1 MFGRLRRPTLRMKLI
16 GAFAV
21 LFALTL
27 GVGGFAAMQLIS
39 VNRGVSELKDNSLV
53 SSALLGRI
61 EGNWERQREFQGSAL
76 LSAGDS
82 RRSLLEQSTQSQ
94 EALIKQIMQLRATV
108 TSDEEGQIVD
118 HLAAAVS
125 AYAGYATRYAG
136 LLQMDEPEMA
146 TALYVGGMAKASE
159 AARSFLFEEVKY
171 DLKKSTDT
179 GEAALATGRRATWL
193 ILVGVGGLG
202 AFCLLAGAALVR
214 AICSP
219 LASLTSDMRRLA
231 EHDLAVAISQT
242 ARVDE
247 VGAMARAVQVFKDNI
262 VEADGL
268 AAAQRAEQAEKE
280 RRQAALDRH
289 TQDFGASVTGVM
301 AGLTASAEGMR
312 EAAKAMAGASND
324 VRARA
329 GETAASA
336 NQSSQDLASVASAI
350 EQLTAS
356 VNEISHQISMA
367 STIAHEAVAKAA
379 ASQAAM
385 NGLAEAASLVG
396 DVVRLISD
404 IASQTNLLALNA
416 TIEAA
421 RAGDAGKGFAV
432 VAGEVK
438 TLATQTAKATADISG
453 HIATIQAATRQ
464 ASVTMDEVGG
474 VIGRMNEVTSA
485 IAAAAEEQ
493 TATTRDLASN
503 VQGVSQATNRAAQAM
518 TDTVGVS
525 DTARTASDDVSTA
538 AADIGTQASTL
549 RAEVDR
555 FLTAVAAA

>member
-1 MFGRLRRPTLRMKLI
+1 M
-16 GAFAV
+16 
-21 LFALTL
+21 LFILTL
-27 GVGGFAAMQLIS
+27 SVGGFAAMQLIS
-39 VNRGVSELKDNSLV
+39 VNRGVSALKDNSLV

-61 EGNWERQREFQGSAL
+61 EGNWEREREFQGSAL

-108 TSDEEGQIVD
+108 TSEEEGQIVD

-125 AYAGYATRYAG
+125 AYAGYATRYEG

-146 TALYVGGMAKASE
+146 TALYVGSMAKASE
-159 AARSFLFEEVKY
+159 DARSFLFEEVKY
-171 DLKKSTDT
+171 DLKTSTGT
-179 GEAALATGRRATWL
+179 GEAALATGKRASWL

-202 AFCLLAGAALVR
+202 VFCLLAGAALVR

-231 EHDLAVAISQT
+231 EHDLSVAVSQT

-262 VEADGL
+262 VVADGL
-268 AAAQRAEQAEKE
+268 GATQRAEQAEKE
-280 RRQAALDRH
+280 RRQAALDCH
-289 TQDFGASVTGVM
+289 TQDFGTSVTGVM
-301 AGLTASAEGMR
+301 ASLAASAEGMR

-336 NQSSQDLASVASAI
+336 NQSSRDLASVASAI

-356 VNEISHQISMA
+356 VTEISHQISMA
-367 STIAHEAVAKAA
+367 STISHEAVAKAS

-396 DVVRLISD
+396 DVVHLISN

-438 TLATQTAKATADISG
+438 TLASQTAKATADISG
-453 HIATIQAATRQ
+453 HIATIQTAIRQ

-493 TATTRDLASN
+493 TATTRDLAVN
-503 VQGVSQATNRAAQAM
+503 VQGVSQATSRAAQAM
-518 TDTVGVS
+518 TDTVSVS

-538 AADIGTQASTL
+538 AADIGTQANTL